1 MRRLVLV
8 ALFFILLLSAPAS
21 ADSIAYIQ
29 GGDVWL
35 ATPDGARKVQVT
47 HTGGYAAVSQADDGS
62 MIALAPGERLHRLT
76 RDGRVTADFLTP
88 ISDGASQA
96 GPVSRFHGPFNPR
109 ISPDGTKVAYEW
121 FNDSYDNDTGCSDT
135 TVPPCY
141 VYSQRQGVGI
151 SHADRYTGPE
161 EFGLMTGWIYPSW
174 VSGETLLRSFSGA
187 VMNDDA
193 VFTRVGPGLADSQL
207 DPWFFD
213 DNQGFGVDAVE
224 LSGDQTTL
232 IGIAGQSDEKLRV
245 YRTTI
250 GPFGAPDWD
259 HKPFAQGNQPVA
271 QQCYELPGKFVS
283 TSLAPSGRAM
293 AYGTA
298 EGVWIAA
305 IPEGCAPGDA
315 GALVLGGATS
325 PDWGPVDVPAATA
338 ATLRLS
344 RRGGLTATLTTG
356 TAGRATFTAVLK
368 RRTIAKRTVT
378 VNSRATVRFKL
389 KRRGTVTVKAAFT
402 PTGGSP
408 QRVSA
413 KLRLR

>member
-8 ALFFILLLSAPAS
+8 ALFFILVLSAPAS

-47 HTGGYAAVSQADDGS
+47 RTGGYGAVSQADGGS

-76 RDGRVTADFLTP
+76 RDGRVAADFLTP
-88 ISDGASQA
+88 ISDGAQS
-96 GPVSRFHGPFNPR
+96 GPVTRFHGPFNPR

-151 SHADRYTGPE
+151 SHSDRYTGPE

-174 VSGETLLRSFSGA
+174 MSNETLLRSFSGA

-193 VFTRVGPGLADSQL
+193 VFTHVADSQV

-224 LSGDQTTL
+224 LSSDLTTVV
-232 IGIAGQSDEKLRV
+232 GIAGQSDEKLRV
-245 YRTTI
+245 YRTTMS
-250 GPFGAPDWD
+250 PFGAPDWD

-298 EGVWIAA
+298 EGVWVAA

-315 GALVLGGATS
+315 GALVLPGATS
-325 PDWGPVDVPAATA
+325 PDWGPADVPAATA

-356 TAGRATFTAVLK
+356 TAGRATLTAVLK
-368 RRTIAKRTVT
+368 RRTIAKRTINVDG
-378 VNSRATVRFKL
+378 RATVRFKL
-389 KRRGTVTVKAAFT
+389 KRRGIATVKATFT

>member
-1 MRRLVLV
+1 
-8 ALFFILLLSAPAS
+8 
-21 ADSIAYIQ
+21 
-29 GGDVWL
+29 
-35 ATPDGARKVQVT
+35 
-47 HTGGYAAVSQADDGS
+47 
-62 MIALAPGERLHRLT
+62 
-76 RDGRVTADFLTP
+76 
-88 ISDGASQA
+88 
-96 GPVSRFHGPFNPR
+96 
-109 ISPDGTKVAYEW
+109 
-121 FNDSYDNDTGCSDT
+121 
-135 TVPPCY
+135 
-141 VYSQRQGVGI
+141 
-151 SHADRYTGPE
+151 
-161 EFGLMTGWIYPSW
+161 MTGWIYPSW

-193 VFTRVGPGLADSQL
+193 VLTHVADSQV

-224 LSGDQTTL
+224 LSSDLTTVV
-232 IGIAGQSDEKLRV
+232 GIAGQSDEKLRV
-245 YRTTI
+245 YRTTMD
-250 GPFGAPDWD
+250 PFSAPNWD

-305 IPEGCAPGDA
+305 IPESCAPGDA

-325 PDWGPVDVPAATA
+325 PDWGPADVPAATA

-356 TAGRATFTAVLK
+356 VSGRATFTAVLK

-378 VNSRATVRFKL
+378 VNGRATVRFKL